1 MCLKPFVETAS
12 YVGAT
17 FFSIYAPR
25 RVAIT
30 FTCTVH
36 SDHEKE
42 GNGVEGTFMTAN
54 DEGLSLENTLTVLMP
69 IPGL

>member
-17 FFSIYAPR
+17 FVSIYAPR

-30 FTCTVH
+30 FTCIQQ
-36 SDHEKE
+36 SWKS
-42 GNGVEGTFMTAN
+42 VEGTFMTGT
-54 DEGLSLENTLTVLMP
+54 DEGVSLENIWTVLMP